1 MQVFHGDSMAR
12 SVPFHPPVVA
22 DPPAAPQGHISNPTP
37 RVTFARLPEKEPKPY
52 KPYHDKSYSLPP
64 DLPTSTLSGSDTER
78 ARPRELVSHSS
89 LISVTSPN
97 HQLASSSHE

>member
-1 MQVFHGDSMAR
+1 MQVFPGHSMAR

-37 RVTFARLPEKEPKPY
+37 RVMFARLPEKETKPY

-64 DLPTSTLSGSDTER
+64 DLPTSGSDNER
-78 ARPRELVSHSS
+78 AKPRELVSHSS
-89 LISVTSPN
+89 LITVTSPD